1 MPSCCRKV
9 SFWSQGAARCPQP
22 LQITLSVASLGAWD
36 GRETWAEWE
45 GFSINHPQCP
55 QHCEGYLSTTHVCL
69 QHCGVTVSRMGLG
82 LCSSLL
88 LSALLCSLCHSG
100 VARATQVTW
109 RVPQALWARVE
120 SFSCGCLLA
129 FFCQCWF
136 TEVLSTVFITF
147 FYFFPHSVRVLL
159 SVIFKMVDKR
169 QHVYNMQP
177 IDTYGEIMRRKQ
189 KENKMGKCLREKGID
204 AARPEI
210 FCIFPSAKAK
220 IGLYQASA
228 TWRLLPLD
236 SWPVALLLLVISST
250 SVKSFLLCDPR
261 RY

>member
-1 MPSCCRKV
+1 M
-9 SFWSQGAARCPQP
+9 
-22 LQITLSVASLGAWD
+22 
-36 GRETWAEWE
+36 
-45 GFSINHPQCP
+45 
-55 QHCEGYLSTTHVCL
+55 
-69 QHCGVTVSRMGLG
+69 
-82 LCSSLL
+82 
-88 LSALLCSLCHSG
+88 
-100 VARATQVTW
+100 
-109 RVPQALWARVE
+109 
-120 SFSCGCLLA
+120 
-129 FFCQCWF
+129 
-136 TEVLSTVFITF
+136 LSTVFITF

-169 QHVYNMQP
+169 QHVYNIQP

-236 SWPVALLLLVISST
+236 S
-250 SVKSFLLCDPR
+250 
-261 RY
+261 